1 MDVAL
6 SMGPGTQGPRG
17 NGRAPREA
25 GSHPRT
31 ELREEILLEEGGPEP
46 SNQEGAAISRQPRGD
61 HKLVGNRG
69 SMRLESR

>member
-31 ELREEILLEEGGPEP
+31 ELSEDILLEEGGLSLPTRRGLQDP
-46 SNQEGAAISRQPRGD
+46 GNQGEITSWWGIGG
-61 HKLVGNRG
+61 L
-69 SMRLESR
+69 